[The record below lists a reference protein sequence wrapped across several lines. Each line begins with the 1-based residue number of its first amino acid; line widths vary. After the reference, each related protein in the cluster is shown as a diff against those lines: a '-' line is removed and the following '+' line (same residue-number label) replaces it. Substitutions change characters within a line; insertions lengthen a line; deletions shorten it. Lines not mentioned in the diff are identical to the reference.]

1 MKHIDDEYV
10 KQANID
16 DSVAVKAQRPLL
28 EDRRDADVP
37 TPADQITLI
46 GSPKDSLKEKIDTPI
61 RGNEGQKNKEA
72 KGQETEPKD
81 EAITLQMSE

>member
-1 MKHIDDEYV
+1 
-10 KQANID
+10 
-16 DSVAVKAQRPLL
+16 VKAQRPLL

-46 GSPKDSLKEKIDTPI
+46 GSPKESLKEKIDTPT
-61 RGNEGQKNKEA
+61 RGNEDTKNKEA
-72 KGQETEPKD
+72 KGQETRLKD

>member
-1 MKHIDDEYV
+1 
-10 KQANID
+10 
-16 DSVAVKAQRPLL
+16 VKAQRPLL

-46 GSPKDSLKEKIDTPI
+46 ASPKEKIDTPT
-61 RGNEGQKNKEA
+61 RGNEGPKNKEA